1 MLTESRWCPA
11 SAPACMERHL
21 ETLQYRTDGCLLLGA
36 SGLTGRC
43 WLGSLWVFSDAKL
56 APNES
61 YCKAGVQTE
70 AGVTHAEWLTNRA
83 IVLASDSGAVELWEL
98 AEDERLLVNR
108 FTRHEHDH
116 VVTAIS
122 PTAGACHAV
131 SSSMDCRIKVW
142 DLSQEAV
149 ISSYN
154 AHSMPVNSV
163 CCSPTDDS
171 LFLSCAQ
178 DGRLLLWDRRKPKPA
193 SRLDVV
199 SPSCC
204 PTAVAW
210 DPHKT
215 TTIAYGDELGR
226 VTVMDFQ
233 AAGSVQTMTTH
244 RRRVTGLAFSSHS
257 SPLLASVSDDCSVAV
272 VNAQL
277 REIYRDVRHQD
288 FVRGVCWVPG
298 GSDVL
303 TTAGWDHQVLQH
315 STGQKTTA

>member
-21 ETLQYRTDGCLLLGA
+21 ETLQYRPDGCLLLGA

-83 IVLASDSGAVELWEL
+83 VVLASDSGAVELWEL

-163 CCSPTDDS
+163 CCSPSDDS

-193 SRLDVV
+193 SRLDVA

-215 TTIAYGDELGR
+215 TTIAYGNEHNYNYI
-226 VTVMDFQ
+226 
-233 AAGSVQTMTTH
+233 TH
-244 RRRVTGLAFSSHS
+244 N
-257 SPLLASVSDDCSVAV
+257 PLL
-272 VNAQL
+272 
-277 REIYRDVRHQD
+277 IYISHNSLLDTAPLQIILSPPKLPRFHATLQN
-288 FVRGVCWVPG
+288 CITHK
-298 GSDVL
+298 SLLCTAISHMVL
-303 TTAGWDHQVLQH
+303 YITLLPTVLCAKPNLYRI
-315 STGQKTTA
+315 GY